1 MCKIFLTSTH
11 DRELVLSFLSS
22 SVAADIKA
30 EDLKDDLSKANVIDK
45 NDEDLCEANTQD
57 MSQDCAETEG
67 TQSVPSSQT
76 LMDCASAGA
85 LEESD
90 NASGK
95 NNLTE
100 IESSNGQKSKRPSSP
115 GPQPAKT
122 TCVAADASNQKLI
135 LSLKNSPRKDGN
147 PSSDVEMLSP
157 TSPLSKS
164 TLVDWSEKDPNFTT
178 YEQDSSSA
186 MSQEVDSQDV
196 VRDSDSGCSAKDGVQ
211 RVATETKNAER
222 AECSGACDLIKKPS
236 GASSER

>member
-1 MCKIFLTSTH
+1 MCKIFLTLTH
-11 DRELVLSFLSS
+11 DHELVSSFLSS
-22 SVAADIKA
+22 SVVADIKA
-30 EDLKDDLSKANVIDK
+30 EDLKDDLSKANVIEK
-45 NDEDLCEANTQD
+45 NDDDLCEANTQD
-57 MSQDCAETEG
+57 MSQDCSQTEG

-76 LMDCASAGA
+76 LDCGSAGG

-90 NASGK
+90 NATGK

-135 LSLKNSPRKDGN
+135 LSLKISPRKDVN
-147 PSSDVEMLSP
+147 TPSDVEMLSP

-164 TLVDWSEKDPNFTT
+164 TLVDCSEKDHDST
-178 YEQDSSSA
+178 EQDSSFA

-211 RVATETKNAER
+211 HVATETENAER
-222 AECSGACDLIKKPS
+222 AECSGACDLIKNPS

>member
-1 MCKIFLTSTH
+1 M
-11 DRELVLSFLSS
+11 
-22 SVAADIKA
+22 AADIKA

-57 MSQDCAETEG
+57 MSQDCAQTEG
-67 TQSVPSSQT
+67 TQSVSSSQT
-76 LMDCASAGA
+76 LDCAFAGG

-100 IESSNGQKSKRPSSP
+100 TESSNGQKSKRPSSP

-135 LSLKNSPRKDGN
+135 LSLKNSPKKDVN
-147 PSSDVEMLSP
+147 TSSDVEMLSP
-157 TSPLSKS
+157 TSPLSKP
-164 TLVDWSEKDPNFTT
+164 TLVDWSEKDPDFPT
-178 YEQDSSSA
+178 YEQDSSPA
-186 MSQEVDSQDV
+186 MSQDVDSQDV

-211 RVATETKNAER
+211 HVATETENAER
-222 AECSGACDLIKKPS
+222 AECSGACDLIKNPS

>member
-1 MCKIFLTSTH
+1 M
-11 DRELVLSFLSS
+11 
-22 SVAADIKA
+22 APDIKA

-45 NDEDLCEANTQD
+45 NDDDLCEANTQD
-57 MSQDCAETEG
+57 MSQDCSQTEG
-67 TQSVPSSQT
+67 IQSVPSSQT
-76 LMDCASAGA
+76 LMDCGSAGG

-122 TCVAADASNQKLI
+122 TCVAADASNQKLT
-135 LSLKNSPRKDGN
+135 LSLKNSPRKDVN
-147 PSSDVEMLSP
+147 TPSDVEMLSP

-164 TLVDWSEKDPNFTT
+164 TLDCSEKDHDST
-178 YEQDSSSA
+178 EQDSSFA

-196 VRDSDSGCSAKDGVQ
+196 VGDNDSGCSAKDGVQ
-211 RVATETKNAER
+211 RDTTETEHAER
-222 AECSGACDLIKKPS
+222 AECSGACDIIKNPS